1 MRIPNVNQVYMMLA
15 MFFALGV
22 VLGDFPEISRSWWS
36 NLKSFLNTNLT
47 NIINS
52 LNTAIQSSEK
62 GTANGV
68 ATLGADGKI
77 PDAQI
82 PNLAIID
89 IITSAE
95 ATLAGYI
102 ANEWS
107 AGSIQKGDAVQITLA
122 DGTVEI
128 WQLFQNDGDEEAD
141 YKKIDASKVD
151 WDNVLN
157 KPSTID
163 ALAGVKVYRALLTQ
177 SSTNAPVA
185 TVLEN
190 SLGGEVVWT
199 RQDTGTYHG
208 TLIGKFLENKTFVR
222 AGNGSNN
229 FDPDTGF
236 TPFISIKRFSDDVI
250 LIVTGDSSDFADG
263 FLKDEPIEII
273 VYP

>member
-1 MRIPNVNQVYMMLA
+1 MQIPNVNQVYMMLA

-157 KPSTID
+157 KPRQLLLNVTID
-163 ALAGVKVYRALLTQ
+163 GGIDRVDIIRNSFGVD
-177 SSTNAPVA
+177 PVVTWDDRNGLDSMIGV
-185 TVLEN
+185 TVEIPGIGF
-190 SLGGEVVWT
+190 SF
-199 RQDTGTYHG
+199 TGTV
-208 TLIGKFLENKTFVR
+208 IFACPNKTEVYTAARCLNGVARIYHILR
-222 AGNGSNN
+222 A
-229 FDPDTGF
+229 
-236 TPFISIKRFSDDVI
+236 DDSVLDDGIVAI
-250 LIVTGDSSDFADG
+250 LIEQS
-263 FLKDEPIEII
+263 
-273 VYP
+273 

>member
-1 MRIPNVNQVYMMLA
+1 MQIPNVNQVYMMLA

-62 GTANGV
+62 GAANGV

-102 ANEWS
+102 S
-107 AGSIQKGDAVQITLA
+107 
-122 DGTVEI
+122 
-128 WQLFQNDGDEEAD
+128 
-141 YKKIDASKVD
+141 
-151 WDNVLN
+151 
-157 KPSTID
+157 
-163 ALAGVKVYRALLTQ
+163 
-177 SSTNAPVA
+177 
-185 TVLEN
+185 
-190 SLGGEVVWT
+190 GGL
-199 RQDTGTYHG
+199 Y
-208 TLIGKFLENKTFVR
+208 
-222 AGNGSNN
+222 S
-229 FDPDTGF
+229 
-236 TPFISIKRFSDDVI
+236 
-250 LIVTGDSSDFADG
+250 
-263 FLKDEPIEII
+263 
-273 VYP
+273 